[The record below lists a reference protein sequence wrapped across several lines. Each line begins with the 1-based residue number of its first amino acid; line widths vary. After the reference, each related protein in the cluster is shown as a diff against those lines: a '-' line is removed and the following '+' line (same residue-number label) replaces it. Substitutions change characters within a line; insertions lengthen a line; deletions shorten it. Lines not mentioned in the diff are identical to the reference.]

1 MTDPGAI
8 LGVDDDLEKT
18 SDQVLFAVPQ
28 IIAPKPIH
36 AAVTV
41 AQFVIA
47 RGIHDIDPHNSRTL
61 PGVSSYRVATYKLIG
76 HLLLRL

>member
-8 LGVDDDLEKT
+8 LGVDDDPKKL

-41 AQFVIA
+41 AQFVMA
-47 RGIHDIDPHNSRTL
+47 RGIHDILFLAYLYLFN
-61 PGVSSYRVATYKLIG
+61 KLSDALHSICQG
-76 HLLLRL
+76 P